1 MAKFK
6 QYKLPD
12 GTVLLCKDEIAGKT
26 LNFTS
31 DRKLQL
37 LDEGGVVRSVVTIPR
52 DRISF
57 LDSGAT
63 VKNGGIHKI
72 PGTSLVSIEKLIYIV
87 DRETGELLNT
97 LVLVDASTTSLAI
110 KAHVP
115 SYASAITV
123 AAGSCGKANAM
134 PYYDNYDIWGGVG
147 IYHPNS
153 NAANI
158 MTCKSGVL
166 TINSDAMPIIIKDQA
181 GNFTLVNDSGAAK
194 TISANDIIDAL
205 YTLNVPNLLL
215 SVEKESEL
223 FIYDVW
229 DLYTP
234 WVPSYTYFKFRVGGL
249 GSHMITSIEVDKWDD
264 ATQAWVA
271 ATPVSFTQDPD
282 TEQVTLNI
290 DPNVGN
296 NDQSD
301 PTRDYL
307 RLTVHTSSGSA
318 SIKLSPD
325 TKIYT

>member
-37 LDEGGVVRSVVTIPR
+37 LDEAGTVRSFVTIPR

-63 VKNGGIHKI
+63 VRNGGMHKV
-72 PGTSLVSIEKLIYIV
+72 PGNALVSIEKLIYIV

-97 LVLVDASTTSLAI
+97 LSLVDASTTSLAI

-123 AAGSCGKANAM
+123 ASGSCGKVNAM
-134 PYYDNYDIWGGVG
+134 PYYDNQDLWGVG
-147 IYHPNS
+147 IYHPNAD
-153 NAANI
+153 AANI
-158 MTCKSGVL
+158 MTCESGVI
-166 TINSDAMPIIIKDQA
+166 TISNDAMPMIIKDQA
-181 GNFTLVNDSGAAK
+181 GNFTLVNDSGSAK
-194 TISANDIIDAL
+194 TISASDILDAI
-205 YTLNVPNLLL
+205 YKLNVPNLLF

-229 DLYTP
+229 DLYTA
-234 WVPSYTYFKFRVGGL
+234 WVPSYTWFKFSVGGL
-249 GSHMITSIEVDKWDD
+249 GSHIVTSIEVDKWDD
-264 ATQAWVA
+264 STQTWVA
-271 ATPVSFTQDPD
+271 ATPVTFTQDPD